1 MRFIAYLPCMF
12 LLERQCLRIAF
23 NVLGYKPQTR
33 FSKQHNRFEKPVG
46 KSALPHHNFV
56 RVQDAVIG
64 KGVAYAVDKYY
75 DNNAKEHKN
84 KGRKRVVNRFKGQY
98 ALYHLA

>member
-23 NVLGYKPQTR
+23 NILGYNSQTR
-33 FSKQHNRFEKPVG
+33 FSKQHNRFEKSVRKPT
-46 KSALPHHNFV
+46 LPHHNFV
-56 RVQDAVIG
+56 RIQDAVIG

-75 DNNAKEHKN
+75 DNNAKDHKHE
-84 KGRKRVVNRFKGQY
+84 GRKRVVNRLERQY
-98 ALYHLA
+98 ALYCLA